1 MPRKARAQ
9 TSTNVYLLHASAS
22 QTHGTR
28 CTRHTW
34 TTANLNN
41 IPSINVRHCG
51 TRTGWPTKVGR
62 VPVPLTLYN
71 FNRFLQ
77 RNGHLCLIT
86 VCQAAHGIFY

>member
-1 MPRKARAQ
+1 M
-9 TSTNVYLLHASAS
+9 TTTLLHASAS

-51 TRTGWPTKVGR
+51 TQTGWPTKVGR
-62 VPVPLTLYN
+62 VPVPLTLKVG
-71 FNRFLQ
+71 RVPVPLTLPLTL
-77 RNGHLCLIT
+77 RVKSSALVALGTVANGKSLK
-86 VCQAAHGIFY
+86 QN